1 MSNDGNVFD
10 RQLSIL
16 DMSLRKLGTSG
27 IERSASN
34 GLTVL
39 ALSVISP
46 TLMPTVTAD
55 LILGQQL
62 LPQNDP

>member
-62 LPQNDP
+62 LPKNDP

>member
-27 IERSASN
+27 IERSDSN

-62 LPQNDP
+62 LPKNDP